1 MKKLLLVSLCLLVLS
16 MTQVFAQNR
25 TVTGTVTAKDDGLP
39 IPGVTVKVKG
49 TTIGTQTNA
58 AGKFSL
64 SIPANS
70 TLVFSFISYE
80 TQEIASAQ
88 RINFNVVLVSAS
100 KQLGEVVVQGALGV
114 KKQSRAVGYASTN
127 VDSKL
132 LTEAKVTNA
141 ANGLTGKIAGL
152 QVNTVN
158 NGVNP
163 DTRIVLRGN
172 RSINGNN
179 QALIVVDGTPVSSNF
194 LNQIN
199 PNDIDNITILKGAG
213 ASAIYGSE
221 GSNGVVLVTTKRGNG
236 TPTVTY
242 SNTTQVENFSYFP
255 KLQRQFGGGAGEII
269 DPLTGAYGYVPY
281 ENQSFGPM
289 FDGSTVPLGAPRSDG
304 STPMVKYSST
314 GKDPRLAV
322 FNTGLT
328 EQNDVSYQYGD
339 EKGTF
344 FFSAQDVYTKGV
356 VPNDRNRRDGITVAG
371 SRNYGIFKT
380 DYRVQYTQTNT
391 SVSGPD
397 FFQGRGFYWNVL
409 NQQANA
415 PLTDYKDLNSR
426 YGSVDGFYNAYYPN
440 PYWQTVNSRQNTRKD
455 ALIGN
460 ATITLSP
467 VKWFDAQYKVSAS
480 YGWQQYRA
488 TNAQVDFSPYAIAD
502 TYTDADG
509 NTYHT
514 GNIASQVKF
523 KPGSVADADV
533 FGDGTGN
540 GYSRLQGD
548 LFLTFKHKIGDFSGS
563 LLLGNSIYTK
573 KLKFVQNG
581 ANNLLLK
588 DFYNL
593 AYRTGD
599 VTASTGYLEQNLVGF
614 FGDFNLSYKDWAFLE
629 VTGRSDKTSLLAK
642 QNRSFFYPSAKLSLV
657 LTDAIPSLKKIDF
670 LSYLKVR
677 GSYSKVGQVDVSPY
691 ALQNVF
697 ASAGGYPYGS
707 IASVALSSNLNNPN
721 LKPELSYEQ
730 EYGLELGLFDNRVY
744 INSSYYN
751 THTKNQTF
759 GVLISPA
766 SGYSSAVQ
774 NAGELQNK
782 GWEFEVKASPVVKA
796 GGFSWDLGANLS
808 LFQSKVLSLLPGVQS
823 FNIPF
828 ANGAKSTS
836 YAVVGKPYPMIM
848 GTDVYR
854 DPQGHVIV
862 DANSGLPSLN
872 PATQELGNAAP
883 KYILGFT
890 TAFKYKFV
898 TLSAVAEYR
907 GGYSI
912 YNAVGRALNFTGTS
926 AISASAGRQPFV
938 YPNSVIQT
946 GPNTYAQN
954 TNVSVNDG
962 NAGFWTNSAY
972 YTSTAAYVS
981 SAAFWKL
988 REVALNF
995 DLYQFIKGQKYIKG
1009 LTFGLVGRNLLMFRP
1024 KSNPWTDP
1032 EYSVDNSNAVGQTT
1046 EDQTPPTRIYGA
1058 NLTVKF

>member
-1 MKKLLLVSLCLLVLS
+1 MKKLLLVSLCFLMLCV
-16 MTQVFAQNR
+16 TQVYAQNR
-25 TVTGTVTAKDDGLP
+25 TITGTVTAKEDGLP
-39 IPGVTVKVKG
+39 LPGVSVSVKG
-49 TTIGTQTNA
+49 STIGTQTNA
-58 AGKFSL
+58 SGKFTL
-64 SIPANS
+64 SVPADA
-70 TLVFSFISYE
+70 TLNFSFIGY
-80 TQEIASAQ
+80 TQQAVATGNRTSL
-88 RINFNVVLVSAS
+88 NVTMTSS
-100 KQLGEVVVQGALGV
+100 SRELGEVVVQGALGV
-114 KKQSRAVGYASTN
+114 KKQSRAVGYASST
-127 VDSKL
+127 VDNKL
-132 LTEAKVTNA
+132 LTQAKVTNV
-141 ANGLTGKIAGL
+141 ANGLTGKVSGL

-179 QALIVVDGTPVSSNF
+179 QALIVVDGTPVSNNF

-221 GSNGVVLVTTKRGNG
+221 GSNGVVLVTTKRGVG
-236 TPTVTY
+236 VPSVTY
-242 SNTTQVENFSYFP
+242 SNTTQIENFSYFP
-255 KLQRQFGGGAGEII
+255 KLQREFGGGAGEII

-281 ENQSFGPM
+281 ENQSFGPRY
-289 FDGSTVPLGAPRSDG
+289 DGSTVPLGAPRSDG
-304 STPMVKYSST
+304 TAPMVKYSST

-322 FNTGLT
+322 FETGLT
-328 EQNDVSYQYGD
+328 QQNDISYSYGD
-339 EKGTF
+339 DKGSF
-344 FFSAQDVYTKGV
+344 FFSAQDVKTKGV
-356 VPNDRNRRDGITVAG
+356 VPNDRNRRDGVTVAG
-371 SRNYGIFKT
+371 TRKYGIFKT

-391 SVSGPD
+391 STSGPD

-440 PYWQTVNSRQNTRKD
+440 PYWQTVNSRQDTRKD

-460 ATITLSP
+460 ATLTLSP
-467 VKWFDAQYKVSAS
+467 TKWFDASYKVSAS

-502 TYTDADG
+502 TYTDASG
-509 NTYHT
+509 NVYHT
-514 GNIASQVKF
+514 SNIASQVKF
-523 KPGSVADADV
+523 KPGSVYDIDE
-533 FGDGTGN
+533 FGDGGN

-548 LFLTFKHKIGDFSGS
+548 LLLNFHHKIGDFTGS

-573 KLKFVQNG
+573 KIKFVQNG
-581 ANNLLLK
+581 ASNLLLNN
-588 DFYNL
+588 FYNL
-593 AYRTGD
+593 NYRTGD
-599 VTASTGYLEQNLVGF
+599 VNASTGIFEQNLVGVL
-614 FGDFNLSYKDWAFLE
+614 GDLNIGYKDWAFLE
-629 VTGRSDKTSLLAK
+629 ITGRNDASSLLAK
-642 QNRSFFYPSAKLSLV
+642 QNRSFFYPSAKLSVV
-657 LTDAIPSLKKIDF
+657 LTDAIPSLKNIKT

-677 GSYSKVGQVDVSPY
+677 GSYTKVGQVDIAPY

-707 IASVALSSNLNNPN
+707 VASVALSSNLNNPG
-721 LKPELSYEQ
+721 LKPELTYEK
-730 EYGLELGLFDNRVY
+730 EVGLEIGLFDNRIY
-744 INSSYYN
+744 INSSYYD

-759 GVLISPA
+759 GVAISPA

-774 NAGELQNK
+774 NAGELQNT
-782 GWEFEVKASPVVKA
+782 GFEVEIKGSPVISS
-796 GGFSWDLGANLS
+796 GGFSWDLGANFAS
-808 LFQSKVLSLLPGVQS
+808 YNSKVLSLLPGVNS

-828 ANGAKSTS
+828 ANGAGSTS
-836 YAVVGKPYPMIM
+836 YAVVGKPYPMIK
-848 GTDVYR
+848 GTDVFR
-854 DPQGHVIV
+854 DPQGHPIV
-862 DANSGLPSLN
+862 DAITGLPTVN
-872 PATQELGNAAP
+872 PALIELGNAAP
-883 KYILGFT
+883 KYIFGVN
-890 TAFKYKFV
+890 TALRYKFV

-912 YNAVGRALNFTGTS
+912 YNRVGGALNFTGTS
-926 AISASAGRQPFV
+926 EISALAGRQPFV

-946 GPNTYAQN
+946 GPSTYTAN
-954 TNVSVNDG
+954 TNVSIPDG

-972 YTSTAAYVS
+972 NSATSTYVS

-995 DLYQFIKGQKYIKG
+995 DLTRFLRGQKVIKG
-1009 LTFGLVGRNLLMFRP
+1009 LQFGLVGRNLLMFRP
-1024 KSNPWTDP
+1024 KSNPWADP

-1046 EDQTPPTRIYGA
+1046 EDQTPPTRTYGA